1 MKPLQEIVRS
11 VGQARLMA
19 LITLVSVVLSVLV
32 TYATSLVVGHGLPPE
47 SWVLAIATPLL
58 VAPLAAWYPIRL
70 LVTIHRMEEK
80 MRALATYDPMT
91 GAMTR
96 QAFIEHA
103 EQHLVWARQS
113 GKGFSLLM
121 IDIDRFK
128 EVNDTFGH
136 AVGDLVLSSFG
147 ALVRATKRDGDFFGR
162 LGGEEFALLLPN
174 THLSGAQTFAEKL
187 LNAIRN
193 QPVNVD
199 GWRVAYTAS
208 IGLEEF
214 LPDAPLAFDGL
225 LHHADRALYAAKK
238 AGRDQAVPYALA
250 PTEEEFP

>member
-1 MKPLQEIVRS
+1 MKPLQDIVRS
-11 VGQARLMA
+11 VGHARLIA
-19 LITLVSVVLSVLV
+19 LVTLVSTALSLLMAYLV
-32 TYATSLVVGHGLPPE
+32 GLLAGHPLSTE
-47 SWVLAIATPLL
+47 SWILSTVTPLV
-58 VAPLAAWYPIRL
+58 VAPLASWYPMRL

-96 QAFIEHA
+96 QAFIE
-103 EQHLVWARQS
+103 QSRQS
-113 GKGFSLLM
+113 LDEAQQYGKRFALLM

-147 ALVRATKRDGDFFGR
+147 ALVRANKRDGDIFGR

-174 THLSGAQTFAEKL
+174 THMAGAQTFAEKL
-187 LNAIRN
+187 LNAIHN
-193 QPVNVD
+193 HPVSVD

-208 IGLEEF
+208 IGLDEF
-214 LPDAPLAFDGL
+214 LPDKPLALDGL
-225 LHHADRALYAAKK
+225 LRHADRALYTAKET
-238 AGRDQAVPYALA
+238 GRDRAISYALVQKD
-250 PTEEEFP
+250 EFP